1 LSAGIYSTGTITASN
16 ATITSAIADG
26 GVIEGSNNITLN
38 DVTMS
43 GEPDGI
49 KIYHSESGDA
59 SGFTGT
65 LVVNG
70 GTMTATAG
78 PAIYVENET
87 AVITAEN
94 SAAFSAS
101 TNDIIAS
108 DDSSAVT
115 FTATAETLTG
125 NLVASTASTFA
136 ASLTSSTTLKGIV
149 TNVALTIDAT
159 SKWNVT
165 GNSVLTTLSDASGI
179 SGTTI
184 SNITGNGYTIYY
196 KSSLNSALG
205 AKTFTLAGGGYLK
218 PE

>member
-1 LSAGIYSTGTITASN
+1 
-16 ATITSAIADG
+16 
-26 GVIEGSNNITLN
+26 
-38 DVTMS
+38 MS

-70 GTMTATAG
+70 GSMTATAG

-101 TNDIIAS
+101 DDDIIYAA
-108 DDSSAVT
+108 DSSAVT
-115 FTATAETLTG
+115 FTASGETLTG
-125 NLVASTASTFA
+125 NLVASTETTFA
-136 ASLTSSTTLKGIV
+136 ASLTSSTTLKGII
-149 TNVALTIDAT
+149 TNVALTMDAT
-159 SKWNVT
+159 SKWTVT
-165 GNSVLTTLSDASGI
+165 GNSVLTTFSDASGI

-184 SNITGNGYTIYY
+184 SNITGNGYTVYY
-196 KSSLNSALG
+196 SSSLNSSLG
-205 AKTFTLAGGGYLK
+205 AKTYTLSGGGYLK